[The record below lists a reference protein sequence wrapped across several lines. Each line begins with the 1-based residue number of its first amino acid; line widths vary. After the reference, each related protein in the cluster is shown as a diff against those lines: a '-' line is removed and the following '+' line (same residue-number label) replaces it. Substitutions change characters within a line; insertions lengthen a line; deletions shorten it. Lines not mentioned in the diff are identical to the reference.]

1 MKPLVAAAVG
11 MLIALAAA
19 PSPARAPEPTY
30 DQTRDWVVR
39 TLNDFTGYSRGD
51 TAISYRDI
59 SMDSCQLRYTIS
71 SVTGAT
77 YTDTDTFS
85 VSLDSVKDVLWGT
98 VNDPPRAY
106 VIFTTATPI
115 TFNKRR
121 VWTRPDHQSQSTTSP
136 TTIGGLEFGKPGD
149 NYADIA
155 SKMKVALVHA
165 ADLCKVQL
173 AAK

>member
-1 MKPLVAAAVG
+1 MKPLIATVLAMFV
-11 MLIALAAA
+11 ALAAA
-19 PSPARAPEPTY
+19 PSPAQAPEPTY

-39 TLNDFTGYSRGD
+39 TLNDFTGYTRGN
-51 TAISYRDI
+51 TVITYRDI
-59 SMDSCQLRYTIS
+59 SMDSCRLRYTVS
-71 SVTGAT
+71 SVTGAF

-85 VSLDSVKDVLWGT
+85 VSLDSVKSVLWGT

-106 VIFTTATPI
+106 VLFTTASPI

-121 VWTRPDHQSQSTTSP
+121 VWTRPDRQAESINSP
-136 TTIGGLEFGKPGD
+136 TTIGALEFGKRGD
-149 NYADIA
+149 NYAEIA
-155 SKMKVALVHA
+155 RKMNVALLHA